1 MDFLLYGAL
10 LIAQLGNTS
19 KQYAMKKCGGLAPG
33 AFNSVC
39 INLARSL
46 ICLTVSMVIWLFTG
60 GAATTLSGHVI
71 IIIAGIGTAFNL
83 FTWILASQLV
93 PLALVESVSMMG
105 SMVVPLILAPYLYNG
120 EEVSLLQWIGGALV
134 LVSVFLF
141 MNKES
146 KEKKVGSRLQKIA
159 ILAICAVSTTVAS
172 ILKKYYT
179 YHITANGLGSIEYFA
194 FINFASVL
202 AVFLVL
208 FAVYYAHEKKRIAA
222 TFTESERPS
231 VELPYKRVWVYILI
245 AGGAL
250 YVNELFTS
258 YAAQLPSAVYY
269 PLSRGLIVGCT
280 FLLDVIVFKYK
291 VTTKKIIGFFTVIAA
306 IILISI

>member
-1 MDFLLYGAL
+1 
-10 LIAQLGNTS
+10 
-19 KQYAMKKCGGLAPG
+19 MKKCGALAPG

-46 ICLTVSMVIWLFTG
+46 ICLAVSLVIWLFAG
-60 GAATTLSGHVI
+60 GGATTLSGHVI
-71 IIIAGIGTAFNL
+71 IIAAGIGTAFNL

-146 KEKKVGSRLQKIA
+146 KDKKTGSRLQKIA

-179 YHITANGLGSIEYFA
+179 YHITANGLGSLEYFA
-194 FINFASVL
+194 LINFASVL

-208 FAVYYAHEKKRIAA
+208 FAVYYTYEKKRIATTCA
-222 TFTESERPS
+222 ELKGTS
-231 VELPYKRVWVYILI
+231 VELPYKRVWIYILI

-250 YVNELFTS
+250 YINELFTS

-291 VTTKKIIGFFTVIAA
+291 VTAKKIIGFFTVIAA